1 MALGGNGNRNVLC
14 RCVQSLRAKSMRMLT
29 EAKVEALRLKEE
41 MNKALSVL

>member
-1 MALGGNGNRNVLC
+1 METETEMFCVG
-14 RCVQSLRAKSMRMLT
+14 VQSLRAKSMRMLT